1 MGASAT
7 ERPKK
12 PGGTAAKS
20 GSMNPP
26 ESLRKAVDHLEQG
39 NWEAAHNIVQ
49 SDDSIQA
56 CWLHGIVHLLEG
68 DLGNARY
75 WYGLS
80 LIHISE
86 PTRLLSISYAVFC
99 LKKK

>member
-12 PGGTAAKS
+12 PGGTAVKS

-75 WYGLS
+75 WYKRASRPFSSDAAAEIVAAKTLM
-80 LIHISE
+80 L
-86 PTRLLSISYAVFC
+86 
-99 LKKK
+99 